1 MSRSQ
6 QPRTQ
11 THSLDEKYKE
21 YLISMGWSADLIFN
35 PFNLFSDYNQLDK
48 AWFNFAKTF
57 MSANATLRSE
67 YRIGNLAYDS
77 TE

>member
-1 MSRSQ
+1 
-6 QPRTQ
+6 
-11 THSLDEKYKE
+11 
-21 YLISMGWSADLIFN
+21 MGWSADLIFN